1 MISILNNWP
10 IPAHSAPILPIP
22 AIGRDPAFPVPEFPE
37 SMSDAAGRDDPVADL
52 YDAHHGWLFKWLRA
66 RLGNACDAADL
77 AHDTFVRIMVQR
89 NQRSI
94 TPLREPRGYLATIA
108 NGLVIDRFRR
118 QALEQAYL
126 DALARYPEPEAISQ
140 ETHAIII
147 ETLLAIDRLLDR
159 LGPRTRE
166 IFLLAQIE
174 EMRFVDIARKVGV
187 SLPTV
192 KKHLVRA
199 YTECLVLTAA

>member
-1 MISILNNWP
+1 MSIILKQPSQPAPRVPSAQLFPCLENAVSTVS
-10 IPAHSAPILPIP
+10 PAHANHLST
-22 AIGRDPAFPVPEFPE
+22 
-37 SMSDAAGRDDPVADL
+37 L
-52 YDAHHGWLFKWLRA
+52 YSEHHGWLYGWLRGK
-66 RLGNACDAADL
+66 LGNRAEAADL
-77 AHDTFVRIMVQR
+77 AQDTFVRLLGKREV
-89 NQRSI
+89 
-94 TPLREPRGYLATIA
+94 TPLAPLREPRGYLATIA
-108 NGLVIDRFRR
+108 RGLLIDRYRR

-126 DALARYPEPEAISQ
+126 EALAQQTESVSISA

-159 LGPRTRE
+159 LGARTRT

-174 EMRFVDIARKVGV
+174 ELSYVDISRRLGV

-199 YTECLVLTAA
+199 YTECLMLAAN

>member
-1 MISILNNWP
+1 MSIILKQP
-10 IPAHSAPILPIP
+10 SQPAPRVPSAQLIPCLENAVSTVSPTHAIP
-22 AIGRDPAFPVPEFPE
+22 LTT
-37 SMSDAAGRDDPVADL
+37 L
-52 YDAHHGWLFKWLRA
+52 YSEHHGWLYGWLRGK
-66 RLGNACDAADL
+66 LGNRAEAADL
-77 AHDTFVRIMVQR
+77 AQDTFLRLLGKREV
-89 NQRSI
+89 
-94 TPLREPRGYLATIA
+94 TPLAPLREPRGYLATIA
-108 NGLVIDRFRR
+108 RGLLIDRYRR

-126 DALARYPEPEAISQ
+126 EALAQQAEATSISA

-159 LGPRTRE
+159 LGARTRA

-174 EMRFVDIARKVGV
+174 ELSYVEISQRLGV

-199 YTECLVLTAA
+199 YTECLMLAAG

>member
-1 MISILNNWP
+1 MSIILKQP
-10 IPAHSAPILPIP
+10 SQPAPRVPSAQPFSCLENAVSTVSPVH
-22 AIGRDPAFPVPEFPE
+22 AI
-37 SMSDAAGRDDPVADL
+37 DL
-52 YDAHHGWLFKWLRA
+52 KNLYSEHHGWLYGWLRGK
-66 RLGNACDAADL
+66 LGNRAEAADL
-77 AHDTFVRIMVQR
+77 AQDTFLRLLGKREV
-89 NQRSI
+89 

-108 NGLVIDRFRR
+108 RGLLIDRYRR

-126 DALARYPEPEAISQ
+126 EALAQQAEPASVCA

-147 ETLLAIDRLLDR
+147 ETLLAIDRLLDG
-159 LGPRTRE
+159 LGARTRA

-174 EMRFVDIARKVGV
+174 ELSYVDISRRLGV

-199 YTECLVLTAA
+199 YTECLMLAAA

>member
-1 MISILNNWP
+1 MSIILKQP
-10 IPAHSAPILPIP
+10 SQPAPRVPSAQL
-22 AIGRDPAFPVPEFPE
+22 FPCLENAV
-37 SMSDAAGRDDPVADL
+37 STVSPVHTSHLSTL
-52 YDAHHGWLFKWLRA
+52 YSEHHGWLYGWLRGK
-66 RLGNACDAADL
+66 LGNRADAADL
-77 AHDTFVRIMVQR
+77 AQDTFLRLLGKREV
-89 NQRSI
+89 
-94 TPLREPRGYLATIA
+94 TPLAPLREPRGYLATIA
-108 NGLVIDRFRR
+108 RGLLIDRYRR

-126 DALARYPEPEAISQ
+126 EALAQQAEATTISA

-159 LGPRTRE
+159 LGARTRA

-174 EMRFVDIARKVGV
+174 ELSYVDISRRLGV

-199 YTECLVLTAA
+199 YTECLILAAG

>member
-1 MISILNNWP
+1 MSIILKQP
-10 IPAHSAPILPIP
+10 SQPAPRVPSAQLIPCLENAVSTVSPTHAIP
-22 AIGRDPAFPVPEFPE
+22 LTT
-37 SMSDAAGRDDPVADL
+37 L
-52 YDAHHGWLFKWLRA
+52 YSEHHGWLYGWLRGK
-66 RLGNACDAADL
+66 LGNRAEAADL
-77 AHDTFVRIMVQR
+77 AQDTFLRLLGKR
-89 NQRSI
+89 EAA
-94 TPLREPRGYLATIA
+94 PLREPRGYLATIA
-108 NGLVIDRFRR
+108 RGLLIDRYRR

-126 DALARYPEPEAISQ
+126 EALAQQTEPATICA

-159 LGPRTRE
+159 LGARTRT

-174 EMRFVDIARKVGV
+174 ELSYVEISRRLGV

-199 YTECLVLTAA
+199 YTECLLLAAG

>member
-1 MISILNNWP
+1 MSIILKKP
-10 IPAHSAPILPIP
+10 SQPAPRVPSAQLFPCLENAVSTVSPVH
-22 AIGRDPAFPVPEFPE
+22 AI
-37 SMSDAAGRDDPVADL
+37 DL
-52 YDAHHGWLFKWLRA
+52 SKLYSEHHGWLYGWLRGK
-66 RLGNACDAADL
+66 LGNRAEAADL
-77 AHDTFVRIMVQR
+77 AQDTFLRLLGKR
-89 NQRSI
+89 EAA
-94 TPLREPRGYLATIA
+94 PLREPRGYLATIA
-108 NGLVIDRFRR
+108 RGLLIDRYRR

-126 DALARYPEPEAISQ
+126 EALAQQAEPTSACA

-159 LGPRTRE
+159 LGARTRA

-174 EMRFVDIARKVGV
+174 ELSHADISRRLGV

-199 YTECLVLTAA
+199 YTECLMLAAT

>member
-1 MISILNNWP
+1 MSTVSP
-10 IPAHSAPILPIP
+10 IHAAHLST
-22 AIGRDPAFPVPEFPE
+22 
-37 SMSDAAGRDDPVADL
+37 L
-52 YDAHHGWLFKWLRA
+52 YSEHHGWLYGWLRGK
-66 RLGNACDAADL
+66 LGNRAEAADL
-77 AHDTFVRIMVQR
+77 AQDTFVRLMDKR
-89 NQRSI
+89 EAAL
-94 TPLREPRGYLATIA
+94 LREPRGYLATIA
-108 NGLVIDRFRR
+108 RGLLIDRYRR

-126 DALARYPEPEAISQ
+126 EALAQQTEATTICA

-159 LGPRTRE
+159 LGARTRT

-174 EMRFVDIARKVGV
+174 ELSYVDISRRLGV

-199 YTECLVLTAA
+199 YTECLMLAAA